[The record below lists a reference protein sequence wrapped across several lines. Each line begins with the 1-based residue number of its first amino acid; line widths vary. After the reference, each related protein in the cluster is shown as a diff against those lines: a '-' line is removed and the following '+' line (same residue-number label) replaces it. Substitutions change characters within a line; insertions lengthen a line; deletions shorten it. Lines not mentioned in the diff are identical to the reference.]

1 MRRREFIASLVGA
14 VVGWPSSTSAQQAS
28 TPAVGVLVAGSPGS
42 RATAQVIAAFRRG
55 LDEAG
60 FVEGQNVALEYC
72 FAEGH
77 FDRMPALAAD
87 LVRRQVAVIF
97 SSNTPA
103 ARAAKDASATIPI
116 VFSAG
121 GDPVQLGLV
130 GSLNRPGA
138 NLTGVYQFTTALD
151 AKRLELLH
159 ELIPRATTI
168 AALVNPNYFARG
180 AGGGTSLGSRDHRP
194 QRDCRSRF

>member
-1 MRRREFIASLVGA
+1 
-14 VVGWPSSTSAQQAS
+14 
-28 TPAVGVLVAGSPGS
+28 
-42 RATAQVIAAFRRG
+42 
-55 LDEAG
+55 
-60 FVEGQNVALEYC
+60 
-72 FAEGH
+72 
-77 FDRMPALAAD
+77 
-87 LVRRQVAVIF
+87 
-97 SSNTPA
+97 
-103 ARAAKDASATIPI
+103 

>member
-1 MRRREFIASLVGA
+1 AGA
-14 VVGWPSSTSAQQAS
+14 AVSWPAAARAQQAPIP
-28 TPAVGVLVAGSPGS
+28 TVGVLVAGSPGS
-42 RATAQVIAAFRRG
+42 RATAMEIAAFRRG

-60 FVEGQNVALEYC
+60 FVESQNEALEYR

-77 FDRMPALAAD
+77 FDRMRALAAD

-97 SSNTPA
+97 SSNSPA

-130 GSLNRPGA
+130 ASLNRPGG
-138 NLTGVYQFTTALD
+138 NLTGVYQFTTALE
-151 AKRLELLH
+151 AKRMELLQ
-159 ELIPRATTI
+159 EVDPKGTTMY
-168 AALVNPNYFARG
+168 AAL
-180 AGGGTSLGSRDHRP
+180 
-194 QRDCRSRF
+194 